1 MIDRLLNWFQKD
13 ETTQA
18 TPQTTNKAAAAL
30 MVEVAFADHDFSEQ
44 ERAAMP
50 SLLRQYANL
59 STEEAVE
66 LIQIAE
72 EEVDDA
78 VDLHQ
83 FTQYLNEKFSLAQK
97 LDLVTVLWRIA
108 YADQHID
115 KYEEHIIRRIADLL
129 HLRHSEYMQCKH
141 RVLN

>member
-13 ETTQA
+13 ETDKT

-30 MVEVAFADHDFSEQ
+30 MVEVAFADHEFSEQ

-50 SLLRQYANL
+50 DLLRQYANL
-59 STEEAVE
+59 STEQAIE
-66 LIQIAE
+66 LIEIAE
-72 EEVDDA
+72 DELEDS

-83 FTQYLNEKFSLAQK
+83 FTQYLNEKFSLAEK
-97 LDLVTVLWRIA
+97 LDLITVLWRIA
-108 YADQHID
+108 YADQRID
-115 KYEEHIIRRIADLL
+115 KYEEHIIRKIADLL
-129 HLRHSEYMQCKH
+129 HLRHSEYIKCKH